1 MFGNNSEFSCLMLMG
16 FLSIAEYNIP
26 DIIIVSF
33 KSYQD
38 LDPASNNICFW
49 NQAWICFRPAQSKVQ
64 LGCVVFLQYL
74 LQGQNLLISGM
85 WWCHVQGSISDFQV
99 SGFRLEGLAANV
111 QGLVSDFQVWGL
123 RSEGLPSFPGG
134 VTVGHLKASVS
145 LNHF

>member
-111 QGLVSDFQVWGL
+111 QGFSF
-123 RSEGLPSFPGG
+123 RFPGVRVEVRG
-134 VTVGHLKASVS
+134 APQLPRQDHCWAPESFS
-145 LNHF
+145 QF